1 MKRITAIVLTFL
13 TLFAVSFGTNAAVY
27 NNFETKDKAVFKL
40 DGWAYEKVNTYG
52 YEIDEYYGDST
63 EPGVPWS
70 FAKEYVTSIGSYAFS
85 ENTSITSVTTT
96 GVIESIGDYAFNGCT
111 ALSKVVLYDS
121 LTSLGV
127 GSFYGDSALNGI
139 NILDTKITSVPA
151 YCFAQ
156 CGITKMALP
165 DTCQSIGNYAFYN
178 CSGFRKI
185 EIPDS
190 VTEIADTA
198 FAGCDN
204 LLIVCNPD
212 SYAAQYAEANGLNY
226 VTSDNFVVGDADGN
240 GSVTIRDATY
250 IQLYIAA
257 LSTLDDTAFMRADVN
272 SDGKVNIR
280 DVTYIQMYRAELIDS
295 FYNI

>member
-1 MKRITAIVLTFL
+1 MKRVFTIVLS
-13 TLFAVSFGTNAAVY
+13 LFIIVSACICVSAANIDRTVTG
-27 NNFETKDKAVFKL
+27 EKVVIKAN
-40 DGWAYEKVNTYG
+40 GWAYEKVRNYG
-52 YEIDEYYGDST
+52 YEIDEYYGEDT
-63 EPGVPWS
+63 VVDVPWS
-70 FAKEYVTSIGSYAFS
+70 FAKEYVNSIGDYAFL
-85 ENTSITSVTTT
+85 ENTSLTSVNTTSK
-96 GVIESIGDYAFNGCT
+96 IDAIGDYAFNGCT

-204 LLIVCNPD
+204 LLIVCNSD